1 MCGRRRSLISDQCV
15 ASRGNPH
22 ALPPAPRSPSPLS
35 CPRTRR
41 LAVPSRGSRAACG
54 RLRPAGTERRVLT
67 VVRGAA
73 AGHHVPLVRSP
84 VSGPLGRV
92 RVSAVVSRAAVR
104 LRVRVSAAASVRI
117 PPGFIREGAGFPG
130 PMASPGVAPGSRA
143 PSSPARAFRPR
154 LSDWPGG
161 RGAPARLTVV
171 WICSGRVGVEARAPA
186 GGLERSRGVREGG
199 GLQPGRRPGHTAPPA
214 SSCWRTRPHTSSA
227 SARPRVQ
234 FDSRWLGV
242 AGLRG
247 ASRVHGAPRAP
258 SSHSAH
264 LPSSFKRA

>member
-1 MCGRRRSLISDQCV
+1 MWPSAPGRHR
-15 ASRGNPH
+15 ASRPH
-22 ALPPAPRSPSPLS
+22 GRPR
-35 CPRTRR
+35 
-41 LAVPSRGSRAACG
+41 
-54 RLRPAGTERRVLT
+54 
-67 VVRGAA
+67 AA

-84 VSGPLGRV
+84 LSGPLGHV
-92 RVSAVVSRAAVR
+92 RVSAAVRRAAVR

-117 PPGFIREGAGFPG
+117 PPGFIREGAGSPG

-161 RGAPARLTVV
+161 RGAPARLAVV

-214 SSCWRTRPHTSSA
+214 SPLLADPPARPHRSSA

-234 FDSRWLGV
+234 FDSRRLGV

-264 LPSSFKRA
+264 LPSSFERA

>member
-35 CPRTRR
+35 CPRTR
-41 LAVPSRGSRAACG
+41 PSGCSFSG
-54 RLRPAGTERRVLT
+54 EPRRVWPSAPG
-67 VVRGAA
+67 RHRASRPHGRPPAA

-92 RVSAVVSRAAVR
+92 RVSAAVRRAAVR
-104 LRVRVSAAASVRI
+104 LRVRVSASASVRI
-117 PPGFIREGAGFPG
+117 PPGFTREGAGSPG
-130 PMASPGVAPGSRA
+130 PMVSPGVAPGSRA
-143 PSSPARAFRPR
+143 PSSPARVLRPR

-161 RGAPARLTVV
+161 RGAPARVTVV

-214 SSCWRTRPHTSSA
+214 SPLLADPPAQIFSVRQTSRP
-227 SARPRVQ
+227 V
-234 FDSRWLGV
+234 
-242 AGLRG
+242 
-247 ASRVHGAPRAP
+247 
-258 SSHSAH
+258 
-264 LPSSFKRA
+264 